1 MGYFCLNMFMI
12 LKMGYII
19 SEVCTILSGGEKMG
33 EQILSQIEY
42 CREEMVQL
50 STHMPL
56 SSKEVVEVSKRLDT
70 LLNQYESLRDK

>member
-1 MGYFCLNMFMI
+1 
-12 LKMGYII
+12 
-19 SEVCTILSGGEKMG
+19 MG